1 MMSLIEIVVRTDGNG
16 LQLLL
21 RTDDMLERRTEFMG
35 EPAMRNDDDTDHV
48 APQIWSARLKAAIF
62 VATAITRKSEPMPV
76 DEAIGI
82 LPKEAPI

>member
-1 MMSLIEIVVRTDGNG
+1 
-16 LQLLL
+16 
-21 RTDDMLERRTEFMG
+21 MLERRTEFMG

-82 LPKEAPI
+82 LPKEAPIGA